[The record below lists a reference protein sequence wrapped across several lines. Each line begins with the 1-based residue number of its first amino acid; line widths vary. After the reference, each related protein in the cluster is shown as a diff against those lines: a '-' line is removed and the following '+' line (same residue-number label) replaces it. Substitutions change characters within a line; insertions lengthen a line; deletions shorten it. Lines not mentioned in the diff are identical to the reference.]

1 MFRALLA
8 RSTGLAAVAG
18 FLLAAAPALAQQPQ
32 GEFVPLRDVPRSEQI
47 PAAPFVFI
55 AYAIVWLFVLFYVWT
70 LWRRQGTVEKELQ
83 DLQHKMGER
92 SRVR

>member
-8 RSTGLAAVAG
+8 RCTPLAAV
-18 FLLAAAPALAQQPQ
+18 LSLVLTAAPALAQQPQ

-70 LWRRQGTVEKELQ
+70 LWRRQGKVEKELQ
-83 DLQHKMGER
+83 DLQHKLGER
-92 SRVR
+92 SRAR